1 MSVVSFVKG
10 KLTVL
15 STACDR
21 RLGGRDFNELLVDH
35 FRNEWLEKHKIDA
48 YTNAK
53 VGRLGLV
60 LGLGL
65 GLGLG

>member
-53 VGRLGLV
+53 VGRLGL
-60 LGLGL
+60 GLG
-65 GLGLG
+65 

>member
-1 MSVVSFVKG
+1 M
-10 KLTVL
+10 L

-53 VGRLGLV
+53 VGRLGL
-60 LGLGL
+60 GLG
-65 GLGLG
+65 